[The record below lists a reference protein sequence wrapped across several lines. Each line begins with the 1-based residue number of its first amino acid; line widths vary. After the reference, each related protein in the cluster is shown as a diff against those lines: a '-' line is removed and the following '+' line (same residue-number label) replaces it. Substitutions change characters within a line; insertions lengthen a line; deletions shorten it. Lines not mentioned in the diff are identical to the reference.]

1 MLKFSYSRQG
11 DVIVLFDYQQEPI
24 MITIASKQLYPM
36 IDKALYQAITQAFF
50 YGVATLLTRVLIV

>member
-1 MLKFSYSRQG
+1 M
-11 DVIVLFDYQQEPI
+11 VLFDYQQEPI